1 MMQNLSLKKNPSNK
15 YELNIENFCD
25 VLMSLDHIS
34 SWNEETY
41 SWSVSCYKSQI
52 RTISDR
58 LVKKVFFF
66 YLICILSCLIDRVS
80 DYREMVCMTD
90 YARRFFPY
98 LYPNL
103 QNFVFNCYII
113 LLAAFFQSQ
122 METKSHTKK
131 YSFWI
136 TVNDNRTGKF
146 TVKFQKIIWFFK
158 IKYICL
164 A

>member
-1 MMQNLSLKKNPSNK
+1 MKKLTVDLSCVINLKL
-15 YELNIENFCD
+15 EL
-25 VLMSLDHIS
+25 
-34 SWNEETY
+34 
-41 SWSVSCYKSQI
+41 
-52 RTISDR
+52 
-58 LVKKVFFF
+58 LVTGWLRRFFF

-103 QNFVFNCYII
+103 QHFVFNCYII